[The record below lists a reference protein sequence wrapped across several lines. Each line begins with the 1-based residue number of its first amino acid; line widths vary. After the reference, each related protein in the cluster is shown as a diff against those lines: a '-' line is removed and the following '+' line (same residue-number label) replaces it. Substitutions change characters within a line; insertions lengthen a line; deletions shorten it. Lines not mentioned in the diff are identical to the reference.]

1 MKRDKEI
8 LKGKIILYELY
19 NNKLEKGYF
28 SSLKYYMLA
37 DKEIVILR
45 ADSGKCY
52 ICQMV
57 SSTASKEYFL
67 LDSGENTKTFVNVL
81 ACGTTD
87 EKFSD
92 VINELEEHCDKYLQ
106 KLI

>member
-1 MKRDKEI
+1 
-8 LKGKIILYELY
+8 
-19 NNKLEKGYF
+19 
-28 SSLKYYMLA
+28 
-37 DKEIVILR
+37 
-45 ADSGKCY
+45 
-52 ICQMV
+52 MV